1 MKRVLLIDDDS
12 ELLDVYR
19 SALEG
24 AGYAVS
30 SFSDP
35 LRALTV
41 LEDMPFALAIT
52 DLTMPRIDGVAF
64 INYARMLRPELRFMV
79 LTSHLDQAHNPML
92 KSTHGFVWKGEGLQK
107 FIKQVHAVLAVES
120 ALVG

>member
-12 ELLDVYR
+12 QLLSVYR
-19 SALEG
+19 SALENE
-24 AGYAVS
+24 GYAVS

-52 DLTMPRIDGVAF
+52 DLTMPKIDGIAF
-64 INYARMLRPELRFMV
+64 MNYARMLRPELRFMV
-79 LTSHLDQAHNPML
+79 LSSHLDQAHNPML
-92 KSTHGFVWKGEGLQK
+92 KSSHAFVWKGEGLRK
-107 FIKQVHAVLAVES
+107 FIKQVRAVLEPENV
-120 ALVG
+120 LVG